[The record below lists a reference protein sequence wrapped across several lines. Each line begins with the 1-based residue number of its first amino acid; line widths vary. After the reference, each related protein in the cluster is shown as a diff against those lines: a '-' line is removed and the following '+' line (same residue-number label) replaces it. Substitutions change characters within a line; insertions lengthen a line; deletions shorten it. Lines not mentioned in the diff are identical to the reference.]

1 MTKMIQNHDQQEE
14 QLHHQNEQI
23 RQQKDQMHLILEHFN
38 IKSLISD
45 PTTIVPGV
53 NDIHNNADNVGVD

>member
-38 IKSLISD
+38 IKSVMLGR
-45 PTTIVPGV
+45 TTTTTSED
-53 NDIHNNADNVGVD
+53 DIENYVDDAKVD